1 MSNDQMNQKG
11 SGSKLALLRQQKVSP
26 KKEVD
31 IANAIDGFAASI
43 DSKALAETIKRNS
56 ASVNL
61 IIDRSVSMNGTSS
74 AISSEINGFAERQ
87 AVKAYTTFISLTLFD
102 DEVHP
107 QFGKLNTRDF
117 NPISPWDCPRGTNI
131 YDALI
136 SAITPINQTDANHR
150 LHLVITDGR
159 NGGSYHSQEEVK
171 KLITSRI
178 NCGEHIFL
186 LFNDDYPNSAQ
197 DYASSLGIAPS
208 NAVNFNRYGD
218 GIKIIFQTIE
228 DLLDG
233 LRTTGAVP
241 EDWAKAIQ
249 AHAANP
255 QAIKARET
263 HYLTGK

>member
-1 MSNDQMNQKG
+1 MSNDKMTQKG
-11 SGSKLALLRQQKVSP
+11 SGSKLALLRQQKPVP
-26 KKEVD
+26 TEVD

-56 ASVNL
+56 AIVTL
-61 IIDRSVSMNGTSS
+61 IIDCSGSMNGTST

-87 AVKAYTTFISLTLFD
+87 AVKAYTTLISLTLFD
-102 DEVHP
+102 DEVCSP
-107 QFGKLNTRDF
+107 FGKLNAKEF
-117 NPISPWDCPRGTNI
+117 IPISPWSCSGGTNI

-136 SAITPINQTDANHR
+136 SAITPIKQTDANHR
-150 LHLVITDGR
+150 LFLVVTDGQ
-159 NGGSYHSQEEVK
+159 NGESYHSQEEVQ

-186 LFNDDYPNSAQ
+186 LFNDDYPNSAKA
-197 DYASSLGIAPS
+197 YASSLGIAPD

-233 LRTTGAVP
+233 LRTNGAVP
-241 EDWAKAIQ
+241 KDWAKAIQ

-263 HYLTGK
+263 PYLTGK